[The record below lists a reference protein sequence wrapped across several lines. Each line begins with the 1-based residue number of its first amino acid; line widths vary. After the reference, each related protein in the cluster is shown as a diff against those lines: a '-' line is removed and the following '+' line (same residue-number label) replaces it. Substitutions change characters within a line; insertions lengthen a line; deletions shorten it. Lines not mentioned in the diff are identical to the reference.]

1 MKRFT
6 FELERVLKFKQRRE
20 QVAEVQQK
28 QAAAALQAAKVE
40 ARALGEQLDRV
51 CLGLQQKLGKPQN
64 TTTWMAVYLQSARL
78 QQALQTA
85 VGKVES
91 AAQLYDRAALAR
103 KQAAV
108 EVEMLVTLR
117 QRKWQVHCRDMQLAA
132 QEQLDELG
140 LRRWQAARAGQLGDS
155 DTQGAQT

>member
-20 QVAEVQQK
+20 QVAEAQQK
-28 QAAAALQAAKVE
+28 QAAVALQAAKVE

-91 AAQLYDRAALAR
+91 AAQLYDRAALA

-117 QRKWQVHCRDMQLAA
+117 QRKWRDHSRDMQLTA

-140 LRRWQAARAGQLGDS
+140 LRRWQAARADQSGNG